1 MRCQVY
7 IGTGPDPEDVYCME
21 YVSSAAERLLIIITS
36 VVVVSCL
43 IFVVAVVVVCCR
55 DRRRRRT
62 SGAAA
67 AAAAA
72 VSGDGRYVEQN
83 GDERLS
89 ASHSNIGGNVRMNI
103 RRQSND
109 NGDHSGEIRWVV
121 NHLE

>member
-67 AAAAA
+67 AAA

-103 RRQSND
+103 HRQVDDND
-109 NGDHSGEIRWVV
+109 DQTGEIR
-121 NHLE
+121 